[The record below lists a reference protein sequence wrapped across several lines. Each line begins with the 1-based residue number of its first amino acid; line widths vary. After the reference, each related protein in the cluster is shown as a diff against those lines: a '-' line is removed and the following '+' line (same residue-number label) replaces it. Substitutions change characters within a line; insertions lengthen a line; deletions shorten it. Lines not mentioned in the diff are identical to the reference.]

1 MSGEFLNARSRSRPK
16 YPQYRKNWLRT
27 SAITINKAEATKKPC
42 VLSSFSTAFTCRP
55 LVRTVGTGGA
65 AGRRDQTCPLQTSL
79 QYHYA
84 AVMSEI
90 IGLSGGLPLEYSN
103 VTTGTSRAEVYFS
116 KVSTIHYY
124 MVQNGERVVNKMDQH
139 RC

>member
-1 MSGEFLNARSRSRPK
+1 MSGQFLNARSRSRPNTLNTVRTGSALL
-16 YPQYRKNWLRT
+16 QYQLTRRKLQ
-27 SAITINKAEATKKPC
+27 KKTC

>member
-1 MSGEFLNARSRSRPK
+1 MSGQFLNARSRSRPNTLNTVRTGSALL
-16 YPQYRKNWLRT
+16 QYQLTRRKLQ
-27 SAITINKAEATKKPC
+27 KKTC

-116 KVSTIHYY
+116 KVSTIHNY